1 MAYPFEKMTTRKLRS
16 KLHEKC
22 KRDRCHCEN
31 FDRSEANPLNINSR
45 RSNPTHCKID
55 KIQSSR

>member
-22 KRDRCHCEN
+22 KRDRGHGDQ
-31 FDRSEANPLNINSR
+31 FDRSEANSLNINPR
-45 RSNPTHCKID
+45 RSNLTHC
-55 KIQSSR
+55 QTNENPTSR

>member
-16 KLHEKC
+16 KLHDKC
-22 KRDRCHCEN
+22 KRDRCGG
-31 FDRSEANPLNINSR
+31 DRSDRTEVNPLNINPC

>member
-1 MAYPFEKMTTRKLRS
+1 MAYPFEKMTTHKLRS

-22 KRDRCHCEN
+22 KDGRLHCDN
-31 FDRSEANPLNINSR
+31 FDRSEANPSNIKSR

-55 KIQSSR
+55 KTQSTR

>member
-22 KRDRCHCEN
+22 KLDHSHGDQ
-31 FDRSEANPLNINSR
+31 FDRKEGNLLKINPR
-45 RSNPTHCKID
+45 RSNPTHCKINEN
-55 KIQSSR
+55 QSSR

>member
-22 KRDRCHCEN
+22 KRDRPHCED
-31 FDRSEANPLNINSR
+31 FDRSEANPLKIKSR
-45 RSNPTHCKID
+45 RSKPTHCKID
-55 KIQSSR
+55 KTQSTR

>member
-22 KRDRCHCEN
+22 KRDRPHCDD
-31 FDRSEANPLNINSR
+31 FDRSEANSSNIKSCRTNL
-45 RSNPTHCKID
+45 THCKINENPT
-55 KIQSSR
+55 SR

>member
-22 KRDRCHCEN
+22 KRDHPHCEN
-31 FDRSEANPLNINSR
+31 FYREEVNPLNIKSR
-45 RSNPTHCKID
+45 RSNPTRC
-55 KIQSSR
+55 QTNENPTER

>member
-22 KRDRCHCEN
+22 KRDRCHGARS
-31 FDRSEANPLNINSR
+31 DREESNSMNINPR
-45 RSNPTHCKID
+45 KSNPTHYKINENPT
-55 KIQSSR
+55 SR